1 MSLLDRLSL
10 VTHSESMIE
19 TQEMADAAASVR
31 TRIFTWADPA
41 ATMAGGAQRSGR
53 EHLEALARGEVPSPP
68 VAHMVDFESFDVVD
82 DTVVVTM
89 RPQEFHYNPLGT
101 VHGGVIAL
109 LLDTVAGC
117 AVHLTLPAG
126 QGYTSLD
133 LDTKFVRP
141 VTVASG
147 TVRAVGRVV
156 HRGSRVAHAEATLTD
171 ESGRV
176 LATAT
181 SSCVI
186 LGAA

>member
-1 MSLLDRLSL
+1 ML
-10 VTHSESMIE
+10 E
-19 TQEMADAAASVR
+19 TQNLADAAASAR
-31 TRIFTWADPA
+31 TRVFTWSDPA
-41 ATMAGGAQRSGR
+41 SMLAHAPGR
-53 EHLEALARGEVPSPP
+53 TGRQLLEAMAAGEIPAPP
-68 VAHMVDFESFDVVD
+68 VASMVDFATFDVVD

-101 VHGGVIAL
+101 VHGGVIAT

-117 AVHLTLPAG
+117 AVQLTLAEG

-171 ESGRV
+171 ERGKV

-181 SSCVI
+181 SSCVV
-186 LGAA
+186 LGTAA